1 MGHGRRN
8 NGKRSLMITG
18 LLTFLFFF
26 AIIGCVLYG
35 RKLIRTEKV
44 DAVFGN
50 PERAQGGI
58 HWVIVGS
65 SFLLLVWLYYSWDIA
80 KSFFPKSANELCQ
93 VGKVNE
99 SLLSLKYLF
108 PIDERQLK
116 STSVIETESENL
128 NKITIEIEKSGIE
141 NQDKSNLLNF
151 VSQTKNTIPLL
162 TNEQLL
168 NNDTREQIKLINK
181 KIINLTEN
189 FKRSDYPNESTE
201 QELERIEAAK
211 EEGSWKASS
220 TSIENTIEIPFIPKT
235 KRGLKFQA
243 AATEL
248 NLISDEFFEL
258 KNHNEQ
264 YTSALE
270 KLKKEIKDYR
280 SNLSSSKEISS
291 SLAKDIL
298 KIARRIEYASIF
310 PPNTLDD
317 MQASIINFDN
327 LQKKEQGGL
336 RWVDLLLFP
345 SGTIISSG
353 PSCSEQGSGRWLPK
367 PSDTLNKFTL
377 MLNPN
382 VGYKQIP
389 LIWYEMMDVSKIIG
403 FLIPDWFADILPG
416 EYPVHDEQGEVKP
429 NFKSKVLSFVTGDF
443 NLFKIPIP
451 TGHIWDS
458 FLRVFLGLVAGIIVG
473 VPLGLFMGL
482 NRFAKGFFDPLIELY
497 RPVPPL
503 AWAPLVISVLGID
516 NLGKVFLLF
525 MVSLSIMIISA
536 RAGASGTQLSKIH
549 AAHSLG
555 ASKWQILRHV
565 IFPNSLPE
573 ILTGIRVATG
583 MCWGT
588 LVAAE
593 FLAGTTGVG
602 FVENVAKKYFQYE
615 VIWITI
621 FIMGMLGLIFD
632 ITIRKIID
640 KTIPWRGKG

>member
-1 MGHGRRN
+1 
-8 NGKRSLMITG
+8 MITG
-18 LLTFLFFF
+18 FLTFLFFF
-26 AIIGCVLYG
+26 AIVGCVLYG

-50 PERAQGGI
+50 PERAKGGI

-128 NKITIEIEKSGIE
+128 NKITIEIEKSGIKK
-141 NQDKSNLLNF
+141 QDKGKLLNF

-168 NNDTREQIKLINK
+168 SNDTRQQIQLINE
-181 KIINLTEN
+181 KIINLIEN
-189 FKRSDYPNESTE
+189 FKRSDYPNESAE

-243 AATEL
+243 AAIEL

-280 SNLSSSKEISS
+280 NSLSDSEEISS

-310 PPNTLDD
+310 PPNTLND

-327 LQKKEQGGL
+327 VQKKEQGSL
-336 RWVDLLLFP
+336 RWVDLFLFP

-416 EYPVHDEQGEVKP
+416 EYPVHNEQGEVKP
-429 NFKSKVLSFVTGDF
+429 NLKSKVLSFVTGDF

>member
-1 MGHGRRN
+1 
-8 NGKRSLMITG
+8 MITAF
-18 LLTFLFFF
+18 LTFVFFF
-26 AIIGCVLYG
+26 AIVGCVLYG
-35 RKLIRTEKV
+35 RKLIKTEKV

-80 KSFFPKSANELCQ
+80 KSFFPRSANELCQ

-108 PIDERQLK
+108 PIEERQLK
-116 STSVIETESENL
+116 STSVIETEKENL
-128 NKITIEIEKSGIE
+128 NKIIVEIEKSE
-141 NQDKSNLLNF
+141 KVKSQDRNKLLNF

-162 TNEQLL
+162 TNEKLL
-168 NNDTREQIKLINK
+168 NNETKEQIKIINN
-181 KIINLTEN
+181 KIINLTKN
-189 FKRSDYPNESTE
+189 FRKKDYPNESAE
-201 QELERIEAAK
+201 QETERIEAAK

-220 TSIENTIEIPFIPKT
+220 TSIENTIEIPSIPKT

-243 AATEL
+243 AAEEL

-258 KNHNEQ
+258 RNHNSQ

-270 KLKKEIKDYR
+270 KLKKEIKDFR
-280 SNLSSSKEISS
+280 TNLGSSEEISS
-291 SLAKDIL
+291 SFAKDIL

-310 PPNTLDD
+310 PPNTLKD
-317 MQASIINFDN
+317 MQLSIINFDKA
-327 LQKKEQGGL
+327 QKKEQGTL
-336 RWVDLLLFP
+336 RWVDILLFP

-367 PSDTLNKFTL
+367 PSDTINKFTL

-416 EYPVHDEQGEVKP
+416 EYPVHNEQGEVKP

-443 NLFKIPIP
+443 DLFKIPIP

-621 FIMGMLGLIFD
+621 FIMGMLGLLFD

>member
-1 MGHGRRN
+1 
-8 NGKRSLMITG
+8 MITG
-18 LLTFLFFF
+18 SLTFLFFF

-116 STSVIETESENL
+116 STSVIETETENL
-128 NKITIEIEKSGIE
+128 NKIVIEIEKSGIK
-141 NQDKSNLLNF
+141 NQDKSKLLNF
-151 VSQTKNTIPLL
+151 VSQTKGTIPLL
-162 TNEQLL
+162 TNEKLL
-168 NNDTREQIKLINK
+168 NNDTREQIKLINE

-189 FKRSDYPNESTE
+189 FKRNDYPNESTE

-235 KRGLKFQA
+235 KRGLKFQS

-264 YTSALE
+264 YISALE
-270 KLKKEIKDYR
+270 KLKKGIEDYR
-280 SNLSSSKEISS
+280 TSLGSSEEISS

-310 PPNTLDD
+310 PPNTLRD
-317 MQASIINFDN
+317 MQASIINFDKV
-327 LQKKEQGGL
+327 QKKEQGNL
-336 RWVDLLLFP
+336 RWVDILLFP

-367 PSDTLNKFTL
+367 PSDTINKFTL

-416 EYPVHDEQGEVKP
+416 DYPVHNEQGEIKP

-621 FIMGMLGLIFD
+621 FIMGMLGLVFD

>member
-1 MGHGRRN
+1 
-8 NGKRSLMITG
+8 MITG
-18 LLTFLFFF
+18 FLTFLFFF

-58 HWVIVGS
+58 HWVILGS

-128 NKITIEIEKSGIE
+128 NKITLEIEQSGIK
-141 NQDKSNLLNF
+141 NQDKSKLLNF

-168 NNDTREQIKLINK
+168 NNETREQIKLINE

-280 SNLSSSKEISS
+280 NSLSDSEEISS

-310 PPNTLDD
+310 PPNTLKD
-317 MQASIINFDN
+317 MQASIISFDN
-327 LQKKEQGGL
+327 VQKKEQGSL
-336 RWVDLLLFP
+336 RWVDIFLFP

-416 EYPVHDEQGEVKP
+416 EYPVHNEQGEVKP

>member
-1 MGHGRRN
+1 
-8 NGKRSLMITG
+8 MITAF
-18 LLTFLFFF
+18 LTFVFFF
-26 AIIGCVLYG
+26 AIVGCILYG
-35 RKLIRTEKV
+35 RRLIKTEKI

-65 SFLLLVWLYYSWDIA
+65 SFLLLIWLYYSWDIA

-93 VGKVNE
+93 VGKVDE

-108 PIDERQLK
+108 PIEERQLK
-116 STSVIETESENL
+116 STSVIETETKNL
-128 NKITIEIEKSGIE
+128 DKIVLLIEKSNDVE
-141 NQDKSNLLNF
+141 NQNKNKLLDF
-151 VSQTKNTIPLL
+151 VVQTKNTIPLL
-162 TNEQLL
+162 TDENLL
-168 NNDTREQIKLINK
+168 ENQTKEEINSITQKINNLANNFIKK
-181 KIINLTEN
+181 
-189 FKRSDYPNESTE
+189 DYPYEKPE
-201 QELERIEAAK
+201 DEIKRIELAK
-211 EEGSWKASS
+211 QEGNWGASS
-220 TSIENTIEIPFIPKT
+220 TSLDNAVEIPSIPKT
-235 KRGLKFQA
+235 KKGLKFQA
-243 AATEL
+243 AAAEL

-258 KNHNEQ
+258 RNHNAQ
-264 YTSALE
+264 YATALE
-270 KLKKEIKDYR
+270 NLKNEIKEFR
-280 SNLSSSKEISS
+280 SKFDDSNEITSSF
-291 SLAKDIL
+291 AKDVL

-310 PPNTLDD
+310 PPQTLIE
-317 MQASIINFDN
+317 MQASIVNFDR

-336 RWVDLLLFP
+336 KWVDFFFFP
-345 SGTIISSG
+345 SGTILSSG
-353 PSCSEQGSGRWLPK
+353 PSCTEQGSGRWLPK
-367 PSDTLNKFTL
+367 PSDTLNKFAL

-382 VGYKQIP
+382 VGFKQIP
-389 LIWYEMMDVSKIIG
+389 LIWYEMMDVGKVIG
-403 FLIPDWFADILPG
+403 FILPDWIADILPG
-416 EYPVHDEQGEVKP
+416 EYPVHNEKGEIKP
-429 NFKSKVLSFVTGDF
+429 NFKSKVLNVVSGDF
-443 NLFKIPIP
+443 ELFKIPIP

-473 VPLGLFMGL
+473 VPLGLYMGL

-516 NLGKVFLLF
+516 NFGKVFLLF

-621 FIMGMLGLIFD
+621 FIMGMLGLLFD

>member
-1 MGHGRRN
+1 
-8 NGKRSLMITG
+8 MITG
-18 LLTFLFFF
+18 VLTFVFFF
-26 AIIGCVLYG
+26 AIVGCILYG

-50 PERAQGGI
+50 PERAKGGV

-65 SFLLLVWLYYSWDIA
+65 SFLLLIWLYYSWDIA

-99 SLLSLKYLF
+99 SLLGLKYLF
-108 PIDERQLK
+108 PIEQRQLK
-116 STSVIETESENL
+116 STAIIQKETENL
-128 NKITIEIEKSGIE
+128 NEILLEINQSDLK
-141 NQDKSNLLNF
+141 NQDKDTLISF
-151 VSQTKNTIPLL
+151 VDKTKKTIPLL
-162 TNEQLL
+162 TDENLLENE
-168 NNDTREQIKLINK
+168 TKEKLDIITD
-181 KIINLTEN
+181 KIFTLSEN
-189 FKRSDYPNESTE
+189 FSRSDYPNESTE
-201 QELERIEAAK
+201 EEEKRIQEANQ
-211 EEGSWKASS
+211 EGTWSASS
-220 TSIENTIEIPFIPKT
+220 TSIENTIEIPSIPKT

-243 AATEL
+243 AAEEL

-258 KNHNEQ
+258 RNHNTQ
-264 YTSALE
+264 YRNAYDNLS
-270 KLKKEIKDYR
+270 KEIKDFR
-280 SNLSSSKEISS
+280 SNLSSSDEIVSS
-291 SLAKDIL
+291 FAKDIL

-310 PPNTLDD
+310 PPNALVN
-317 MQASIINFDN
+317 MQASIEKFDEVQN
-327 LQKKEQGGL
+327 KEQGGL
-336 RWVDLLLFP
+336 RWVDILLFP

-367 PSDTLNKFTL
+367 PSDTLNKFVL
-377 MLNPN
+377 MMNPN
-382 VGYKQIP
+382 VGFKQIP

-403 FLIPDWFADILPG
+403 FILPDWIADILPG
-416 EYPVHDEQGEVKP
+416 EYPVHNEKGEVNS

-443 NLFKIPIP
+443 ELFKIPIP

-458 FLRVFLGLVAGIIVG
+458 FLRVFLGLVAGIIIG

-503 AWAPLVISVLGID
+503 AWAPLIISVLGID
-516 NLGKVFLLF
+516 NFGKVFLLF

-621 FIMGMLGLIFD
+621 FIMGMLGLLFD